1 MSTDHPS
8 SAPTTHH
15 HFAHELRSAKSSTR
29 LCHPFATRSINSA
42 GKRWSTSPTD
52 AMMMGMFARQ
62 SPKNPERWSH
72 GPSNRDDPTRSGSAI
87 SDDAVDPLVLDLSPS
102 SSSMRVAIPAPS
114 ESASEPARAH
124 PPKKQPP
131 SVTAQALPALA
142 ERLQTTE
149 ALASEAPR
157 LNMDGLEE
165 PRLEDLDAGFD
176 SLLEEHDRLA

>member
-15 HFAHELRSAKSSTR
+15 HFAHELRSAKKQHAAIHLRHAQST
-29 LCHPFATRSINSA
+29 SA
-42 GKRWSTSPTD
+42 GTRWPTSPTD
-52 AMMMGMFARQ
+52 AMLIGMFARQ
-62 SPKNPERWSH
+62 SPKNTERWSH
-72 GPSNRDDPTRSGSAI
+72 APSNRDGPTSSGSAI
-87 SDDAVDPLVLDLSPS
+87 SDDAVGPLVLDLSPS

-114 ESASEPARAH
+114 KSASEPARAH

-131 SVTAQALPALA
+131 SVTAQVLPT
-142 ERLQTTE
+142 ERLRTTE

-157 LNMDGLEE
+157 LPTDGLEE

-176 SLLEEHDRLA
+176 SLLEEHDRNA